1 MVAVTGADGCVGR
14 AVCARLAEGGFAVRA
29 LTRRDLAGAGGAPA
43 DVQSFE
49 HWDRLLHGATVVI
62 HLAAR
67 AHVLRETVADPSV
80 EFERQ
85 NVGGALRAAEAGAA
99 VGVRRFVFVSSIG
112 VNGLATGELPFRD
125 GDPPA
130 PVEVYSQSKWRAE
143 CALRELSARLGF
155 ELTVVRPPLVYGPF
169 VKGNMRRLV
178 GLVDRGW
185 PLPFGAIHNRRSF
198 IGVDNLADF
207 LVACSSHP
215 RASGETLLIADGRD
229 VSTPELIRAIAGG
242 LGRDA
247 RLVPVPAGVLR
258 SAGRL
263 LGRASEVER
272 LVGDL
277 RVDSSR
283 ARGLLGWSPP
293 VPFEAGIL
301 TMTRWYRRECGR

>member
-1 MVAVTGADGCVGR
+1 
-14 AVCARLAEGGFAVRA
+14 
-29 LTRRDLAGAGGAPA
+29 
-43 DVQSFE
+43 
-49 HWDRLLHGATVVI
+49 
-62 HLAAR
+62 
-67 AHVLRETVADPSV
+67 
-80 EFERQ
+80 
-85 NVGGALRAAEAGAA
+85 
-99 VGVRRFVFVSSIG
+99 
-112 VNGLATGELPFRD
+112 
-125 GDPPA
+125 
-130 PVEVYSQSKWRAE
+130 
-143 CALRELSARLGF
+143 
-155 ELTVVRPPLVYGPF
+155 
-169 VKGNMRRLV
+169 MRRLV